1 MADKI
6 HQFEK
11 QFKDLH
17 KCIRME
23 LVEKEGIDVKEL
35 LQSLTLLP
43 TKLKNEYQ
51 EEILQKLPTLR
62 KEESIPELFLHLN
75 PLFSFLDYT
84 LLEYIIEEFGSA
96 TLKQKMQS
104 YSRKVHNFMDQTTV
118 RQLIDYWPC
127 KEESAPK
134 VSKMI
139 AKIDKDPQLCKLSE
153 LDTLRK
159 KICICVRLSDVICA
173 VVSVSSSQ
181 SFVVAWRL
189 PSVLAPDMIES
200 LSEIDKNFFR
210 IESIDLI
217 SIDDVQVY
225 PRLAGAKEGVSQEPS
240 TSVKQKHSL
249 SLKKRHQS
257 GKFARVHLDE
267 DIQKYIVCGVP
278 SGNELGKGS
287 WGSVKEVHFLM

>member
-51 EEILQKLPTLR
+51 EEILKKLPMLR
-62 KEESIPELFLHLN
+62 KEDSIPELFLHLN

-96 TLKQKMQS
+96 ALKQKMQS
-104 YSRKVHNFMDQTTV
+104 YSLKVRNFMDQTTV

-181 SFVVAWRL
+181 SFVVVWRL

-217 SIDDVQVY
+217 SIDNVQVY
-225 PRLAGAKEGVSQEPS
+225 PELAKSAGAIEGVSQEPS
-240 TSVKQKHSL
+240 MSVKQKHSL
-249 SLKKRHQS
+249 SLKKCHRS
-257 GKFARVHLDE
+257 GKFANVRLDE
-267 DIQKYIVCGVP
+267 DIQKFIVCGVP
-278 SGNELGKGS
+278 SENELGKGS
-287 WGSVKEVHFLM
+287 WGSVKEV